1 MIILWFL
8 RDGIYMTSVYKEVA
22 ELMADLQHCVAL
34 TGAGISAESGIA
46 TFRSKGGLWEKYDP
60 MVYAS
65 IEAFR
70 EDPAKYWTIRG
81 EFIRDY
87 DTYQP
92 NKAHLALAELE
103 KMGIVQHVITQ
114 NIDGLHKKAGSKNV
128 TEIHGS
134 LRETYCLQCGQEFL
148 APHVPQGMPPYCDCG
163 GVLKP
168 NTVLFGEQLPE
179 AALETA
185 YHQSAT
191 CKLMLVIGTSA
202 VVQPAAS
209 LPALARQE
217 GAKIVEVNIERA
229 FAGADYV
236 IEEKAAAGLSNILEE
251 IRRIN
256 A

>member
-1 MIILWFL
+1 MA
-8 RDGIYMTSVYKEVA
+8 SVFKEVA
-22 ELMADLQHCVAL
+22 ELMAGLKHCVAL

-60 MVYAS
+60 MIYAS

-114 NIDGLHKKAGSKNV
+114 NIDGLHKKAGSKSV

-134 LRETYCLQCGQEFL
+134 LRETYCLQCGREFL
-148 APHVPQGMPPYCDCG
+148 APHVPQGMPPYCECG

-209 LPALARQE
+209 LPALAQQQ

-229 FAGADYV
+229 FAGADFV
-236 IEEKAAAGLSNILEE
+236 VEEKAGAGLSRILEE
-251 IRRIN
+251 IKIIVG
-256 A
+256 

>member
-1 MIILWFL
+1 
-8 RDGIYMTSVYKEVA
+8 MTSAYKEVA
-22 ELMADLQHCVAL
+22 ALMADLKQCVAL

-70 EDPAKYWTIRG
+70 EDPSKYWTIRG
-81 EFIRDY
+81 EFIRNY

-103 KMGIVQHVITQ
+103 EMGIVQHVITQ
-114 NIDGLHKKAGSKNV
+114 NIDGLHKKAGSRNV

-134 LRETYCLQCGQEFL
+134 LRETYCLQCGKEFI
-148 APHVPQGMPPYCDCG
+148 APHVPDGMPPYCECG

-168 NTVLFGEQLPE
+168 NTVLFGEQLPRG
-179 AALETA
+179 ALETA
-185 YHQSAT
+185 YHESAK

-209 LPALARQE
+209 LPVLARQK

-229 FAGADYV
+229 FPGADYV
-236 IEEKAAAGLSNILEE
+236 IAEKAGAGLSKILEE
-251 IRRIN
+251 VRGIN

>member
-1 MIILWFL
+1 MDSL
-8 RDGIYMTSVYKEVA
+8 YKEVA
-22 ELMADLQHCVAL
+22 ELLVDLKPCVAL

-70 EDPAKYWTIRG
+70 EDPAKYWIIRG
-81 EFIRDY
+81 EFIRNY
-87 DTYQP
+87 ETYQP
-92 NKAHLALAELE
+92 NKAHLALAEFE
-103 KMGIVQHVITQ
+103 EMGIVQHVITQ

-134 LRETYCLQCGQEFL
+134 LRETYCLQCGQEFV
-148 APHVPQGMPPYCDCG
+148 APHVPEGLPPYCECG

-168 NTVLFGEQLPE
+168 NTVLFGEQLPKG
-179 AALETA
+179 ALETA
-185 YHQSAT
+185 YHESAT

-209 LPALARQE
+209 LPALAQQK

-229 FAGADYV
+229 FPGADFV
-236 IEEKAAAGLSNILEE
+236 VEEKAGAGLSRILVE
-251 IRRIN
+251 IKKI
-256 A
+256 AGKQD

>member
-1 MIILWFL
+1 
-8 RDGIYMTSVYKEVA
+8 MTPVYKEVA
-22 ELMADLQHCVAL
+22 ELMVDLRQCVAL

-87 DTYQP
+87 DTYEP

-134 LRETYCLQCGQEFL
+134 LRETYCLQCGKEFL
-148 APHVPQGMPPYCDCG
+148 APHVPEGLPPHCNCG

-179 AALETA
+179 GALETA
-185 YHQSAT
+185 YHESAA

-209 LPALARQE
+209 LPALAQQK
-217 GAKIVEVNIERA
+217 GAKIVEVNIEHA
-229 FAGADYV
+229 FPGADYA
-236 IEEKAAAGLSNILEE
+236 IEEKAGTGLSRILEE
-251 IRRIN
+251 IKKLSDKEG
-256 A
+256 

>member
-1 MIILWFL
+1 MDSL
-8 RDGIYMTSVYKEVA
+8 YKEVA
-22 ELMADLQHCVAL
+22 ELLVDLKPCVAL

-70 EDPAKYWTIRG
+70 EDPAKYWIIRG
-81 EFIRDY
+81 EFIRNY
-87 DTYQP
+87 ETYQP
-92 NKAHLALAELE
+92 NKAHLALAEFE

-134 LRETYCLQCGQEFL
+134 LRETYCLQCGQEFV
-148 APHVPQGMPPYCDCG
+148 APHVPEGLPPYCECG

-168 NTVLFGEQLPE
+168 NTVLFGEQLPKG
-179 AALETA
+179 ALETA
-185 YHQSAT
+185 YHESAT

-209 LPALARQE
+209 LPALAQQK

-229 FAGADYV
+229 FPGADFV
-236 IEEKAAAGLSNILEE
+236 VEEKAGAGLSRILVE
-251 IRRIN
+251 IKKI
-256 A
+256 AGKQD

>member
-1 MIILWFL
+1 M
-8 RDGIYMTSVYKEVA
+8 DSNYKEVA
-22 ELMADLQHCVAL
+22 RLMMDLKPCVAL
-34 TGAGISAESGIA
+34 TGAGISAESGIP

-65 IEAFR
+65 IETFR
-70 EDPAKYWTIRG
+70 EDPSKYWTIRG

-92 NKAHLALAELE
+92 NKAHFALAELE
-103 KMGIVQHVITQ
+103 EMGIVHHVITQ
-114 NIDGLHKKAGSKNV
+114 NIDGLHKKAGSQNV

-134 LRETYCLQCGQEFL
+134 LRETYCLQCGQEFI
-148 APHVPQGMPPYCDCG
+148 APHVPDGMPPYCECG

-179 AALETA
+179 GALETA
-185 YHQSAT
+185 YHESAT

-209 LPALARQE
+209 LPVLAQQK

-229 FAGADYV
+229 FSDADFV
-236 IEEKAAAGLSNILEE
+236 VAEKAGAGLSGILEE
-251 IRRIN
+251 IKKIVR
-256 A
+256 

>member
-1 MIILWFL
+1 
-8 RDGIYMTSVYKEVA
+8 MTSVYKEVA
-22 ELMADLQHCVAL
+22 GLMVDLKQCVAL

-81 EFIRDY
+81 EFIRNY

-134 LRETYCLQCGQEFL
+134 LRETYCLKCGQEYL
-148 APHVPQGMPPYCDCG
+148 APHVPEGMPPYCDCG

-168 NTVLFGEQLPE
+168 NTVLFGEQLPQ

-185 YHQSAT
+185 HNQSAA

-209 LPALARQE
+209 LPVLARQK

-236 IEEKAAAGLSNILEE
+236 IEEKAGDGLSRILEE
-251 IRRIN
+251 TKKIVG
-256 A
+256 

>member
-1 MIILWFL
+1 MDSL
-8 RDGIYMTSVYKEVA
+8 YEEVA
-22 ELMADLQHCVAL
+22 QLMIDLKPCVAL
-34 TGAGISAESGIA
+34 TGAGISAESGIP

-60 MVYAS
+60 MIYAS

-70 EDPAKYWTIRG
+70 EDPSKYWTIRG
-81 EFIRDY
+81 EFIRNY
-87 DTYQP
+87 ETYQP

-103 KMGIVQHVITQ
+103 EMGIVRHVITQ

-134 LRETYCLQCGQEFL
+134 LREIYCLQCNKEYL
-148 APHVPQGMPPYCDCG
+148 APHVPEGLPPHCDCG

-168 NTVLFGEQLPE
+168 NTVLFGEQLPK

-191 CKLMLVIGTSA
+191 CKLMIVIGTSA

-209 LPALARQE
+209 LPVLARKE
-217 GAKIVEVNIERA
+217 GARIVEVNIEPA
-229 FAGADYV
+229 FSPADFF
-236 IEEKAAAGLSNILEE
+236 IEEKAGTGLARIVEE
-251 IRRIN
+251 IKKIEF
-256 A
+256 

>member
-1 MIILWFL
+1 M
-8 RDGIYMTSVYKEVA
+8 DTVYQEIAK
-22 ELMADLQHCVAL
+22 LMAGLKHCVAL

-148 APHVPQGMPPYCDCG
+148 APHVPQGMPPYCECG

-168 NTVLFGEQLPE
+168 NTVLFGEQLPK

-209 LPALARQE
+209 LPALAQQQ

-229 FAGADYV
+229 FPGADYV
-236 IEEKAAAGLSNILEE
+236 IEEKAGAGLSRILEE
-251 IRRIN
+251 IKIIVG
-256 A
+256 

>member
-1 MIILWFL
+1 M
-8 RDGIYMTSVYKEVA
+8 DSKYKEVA
-22 ELMADLQHCVAL
+22 RLMENLKQCVAL
-34 TGAGISAESGIA
+34 TGAGISAESGIP

-60 MVYAS
+60 VVYAS

-87 DTYQP
+87 DSYQP

-103 KMGIVQHVITQ
+103 KMNLVRHVITQ
-114 NIDGLHKKAGSKNV
+114 NIDGLHKKAGSQNV

-134 LRETYCLQCGQEFL
+134 LRETYCLQCGQEFI
-148 APHVPQGMPPYCDCG
+148 APHVPEGLPPYCECG

-168 NTVLFGEQLPE
+168 NTVLFGEQLPQD
-179 AALETA
+179 ALETA
-185 YHQSAT
+185 YHESAS

-209 LPALARQE
+209 LPLLAQQK
-217 GAKIVEVNIERA
+217 GAKIVEVNIERT
-229 FAGADYV
+229 FSGADLV
-236 IEEKAAAGLSNILEE
+236 IEEKAGAGLSGILEAVKK
-251 IRRIN
+251 IVG
-256 A
+256 